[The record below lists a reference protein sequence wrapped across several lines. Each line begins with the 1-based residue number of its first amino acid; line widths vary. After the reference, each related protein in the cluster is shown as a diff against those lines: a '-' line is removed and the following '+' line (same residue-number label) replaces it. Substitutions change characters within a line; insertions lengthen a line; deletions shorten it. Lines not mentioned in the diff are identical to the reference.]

1 MYIYL
6 LSLTEE
12 QSTFKGQ
19 PFHTIL
25 FCIDEEECDQRK
37 KNASKKQRPKDSSST
52 ETKKDIRMNT
62 ENIMKT
68 KDNIYYQP

>member
-1 MYIYL
+1 MKNPNIP
-6 LSLTEE
+6 
-12 QSTFKGQ
+12 TFKGQ

-52 ETKKDIRMNT
+52 ETSTSTSLPTAPIFGK
-62 ENIMKT
+62 
-68 KDNIYYQP
+68 